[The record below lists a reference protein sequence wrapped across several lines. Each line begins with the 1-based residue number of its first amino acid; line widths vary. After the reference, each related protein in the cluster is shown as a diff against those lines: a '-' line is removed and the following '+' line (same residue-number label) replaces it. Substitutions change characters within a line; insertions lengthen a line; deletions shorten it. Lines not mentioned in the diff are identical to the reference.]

1 MARLLFL
8 LFVFDTSKNVLQ
20 KYNFFLKYAN
30 IFHFSADLCQ
40 IICIYQIFFVI
51 LQANTCEMYKQED
64 KICDLIASS
73 TEALQ
78 IASRFG
84 LPLGVED
91 KTVEEVCRE
100 NGIHPDTFLAVINHQ
115 SSSCVQSESL
125 MVYLKNAHRYFI
137 DYQLPK
143 IRQELIEAI
152 SSVQTGS
159 QIPLLIIR
167 FYDEYVEEV
176 KTHIQHENAK
186 EFQLHADDDEH
197 IAKKLEELKSLIIK
211 YYPATAINNLLY
223 AALQD
228 IYQIEQEL
236 ALHCS
241 IEDDIL
247 LPALEKERAEKGD
260 TKLSDREKDV
270 LIELVHGLSNKEIAD
285 RLNISTHTVISHRKN
300 IMQKLNIH
308 SPAGLTIYAIVNQL
322 VTIDS

>member
-1 MARLLFL
+1 
-8 LFVFDTSKNVLQ
+8 
-20 KYNFFLKYAN
+20 
-30 IFHFSADLCQ
+30 
-40 IICIYQIFFVI
+40 
-51 LQANTCEMYKQED
+51 MYKQED

-100 NGIHPDTFLAVINHQ
+100 NSIHPDTFLAVINHQ

>member
-1 MARLLFL
+1 M
-8 LFVFDTSKNVLQ
+8 
-20 KYNFFLKYAN
+20 Y
-30 IFHFSADLCQ
+30 SA
-40 IICIYQIFFVI
+40 
-51 LQANTCEMYKQED
+51 KD
-64 KICDLIASS
+64 KICELIASS

-78 IASRFG
+78 IVSRFG
-84 LPLGVED
+84 MPLGVGD
-91 KTVEEVCRE
+91 KTIDEVCRE
-100 NGIHPDTFLAVINHQ
+100 NGIHTGTFLAVINHR
-115 SSSCVQSESL
+115 SSDKIEVESL
-125 MVYLKNAHRYFI
+125 MVYLRNAHRYFL
-137 DYQLPK
+137 DFQFPR

-152 SSVQTGS
+152 SSVQTES

-211 YYPATAINNLLY
+211 YYPAPAVNSLLY

-228 IYQIEQEL
+228 LYQIEQEL
-236 ALHCS
+236 ALHCA

-247 LPALEKERAEKGD
+247 LPALAKERAEKGD
-260 TKLSDREKDV
+260 TTLSEREKDV
-270 LIELVHGLSNKEIAD
+270 LVELVHGLSNKEIAD

-308 SPAGLTIYAIVNQL
+308 SPAGLTIYAIVNKL
-322 VTIDS
+322 VEIDS